1 MIKIIKD
8 VKDTVKALNIDDA
21 YIVGGYI
28 RDKLIKVKAEPNNL
42 DIVIKGNFKG
52 FIRELEGKGYDVI
65 SSDNEICKMTFGD
78 KLINIS
84 ELKEN
89 TIEDNLA
96 ARDFTMNAI
105 AINLNSNQI
114 IDPFKGRLHI
124 KRRIIQEINDKSIEN
139 DPIRI
144 LRGIKFYIKYGMHFS
159 AYTEVNIREQA
170 KNIVN
175 CPKKLIES
183 EIMNIIHNDEGGI
196 FFEVADQ
203 FYVLKELIPYVEEL
217 KKIGKC
223 KYHAV
228 DAFTHMNTAYH
239 VFKDMQKGYL
249 KIENIDL
256 DSLSKSIGNYD
267 ILDYLAFGIFVH
279 DIGKYES
286 YKKDGDK
293 ISFKGHD
300 IAGFNT
306 IVKVCDNLGFSNEG
320 KEFVAC
326 IVKNHMYPL
335 GISQSSDGDYK
346 NDFYN
351 FFDKF
356 KEKSPYLII
365 ASFCDVY
372 ATRMYLDVENEKNK
386 YKDFI
391 GFMLVEYENYIKAS
405 SKK

>member
-8 VKDTVKALNIDDA
+8 IKDAMKVLNIDA

-28 RDKLIKVKAEPNNL
+28 RDKLIKVKSEPTNL
-42 DIVIKGNFKG
+42 DIVIKGDMKG
-52 FIRELEGKGYDVI
+52 FINELEGKGYGFV
-65 SSDNEICKMTFGD
+65 SDNNERCKITCNN
-78 KLINIS
+78 KIVNVS
-84 ELKEN
+84 QLKEN

-96 ARDFTMNAI
+96 DRDFTMNAI
-105 AINLNSNQI
+105 AINLKNNEI

-124 KRRIIQEINDKSIEN
+124 KRRIIQEIDDESIKN

-144 LRGIKFYIKYGMHFS
+144 LRGIRFYIKYGMHFS
-159 AYTEVNIREQA
+159 AYTEVNIRSEA

-203 FYVLKELIPYVEEL
+203 FYVLKELIPYVDEL

-239 VFKDMQKGYL
+239 VFKDMEKGYL

-256 DSLSKSIGNYD
+256 NSLRKNIGSYD
-267 ILDYLAFGIFVH
+267 VLDYLAFGIFVH

-286 YKKDGDK
+286 YKKEGDK
-293 ISFKGHD
+293 ISFRGHD

-306 IVKVCDNLGFSNEG
+306 IIKVCDNLGFSSEA

-326 IVKNHMYPL
+326 IVKNHMHPL
-335 GISQSSDGDYK
+335 GISKNRDNDYQE
-346 NDFYN
+346 DFYN
-351 FFDKF
+351 FFDEF

-372 ATRMYLDVENEKNK
+372 ATRMYLDVENQKNK

-391 GFMLVEYENYIKAS
+391 QSMFVEYQNYIK
-405 SKK
+405 

>member
-1 MIKIIKD
+1 LIKIIKD
-8 VKDTVKALNIDDA
+8 IKDAMKVLNIDV

-28 RDKLIKVKAEPNNL
+28 RDKLIKVKSEPRNF
-42 DIVIKGNFKG
+42 DIVIKGNVKE
-52 FIRELEGKGYDVI
+52 FINELEGKGYDFI
-65 SSDNEICKMTFGD
+65 SDNNERCKITCNN
-78 KLINIS
+78 KIVNVS
-84 ELKEN
+84 QLKEN

-96 ARDFTMNAI
+96 GRDFTMNAI
-105 AINLNSNQI
+105 AINLKNNEI

-124 KRRIIQEINDKSIEN
+124 KRRIIQEINDESIKD

-159 AYTEVNIREQA
+159 AYTEVNIRSEA

-183 EIMNIIHNDEGGI
+183 EIMDIIHNDEGGI
-196 FFEVADQ
+196 FFEIADQ
-203 FYVLKELIPYVEEL
+203 FYVLRELIPHIEEL

-228 DAFTHMNTAYH
+228 DAFTHMNTSYH

-249 KIENIDL
+249 KIENVDL
-256 DSLSKSIGNYD
+256 DSLSKNIGSYD
-267 ILDYLAFGIFVH
+267 VLDYLAFGIFVH

-286 YKKDGDK
+286 YKKEGDK

-300 IAGFNT
+300 VAGFN
-306 IVKVCDNLGFSNEG
+306 IIIKVCDNLGFSSEG

-335 GISQSSDGDYK
+335 GISKSSDNDYK
-346 NDFYN
+346 KNFYN
-351 FFDKF
+351 FFDEF

-372 ATRMYLDVENEKNK
+372 ATRMYLDVENQKNK

-391 GFMLVEYENYIKAS
+391 QSMFVEYQNYIK
-405 SKK
+405 